1 LDDRVAVVLD
11 EVDDAEGQAEVFGDR
26 LGITDVVLPR
36 ALAREGEAF
45 LVHPGPEV
53 GRMHLMP
60 LLLEQKGRHGA
71 IYAAGK
77 GYQDLG
83 HRRPK

>member
-26 LGITDVVLPR
+26 LGIADVVLPR
-36 ALAREGEAF
+36 AFAREGQAF

-53 GRMHLMP
+53 GRMYLLP
-60 LLLEQKGRHGA
+60 LLLEQKGGHSA
-71 IYAAGK
+71 IYAARE
-77 GYQDLG
+77 GY
-83 HRRPK
+83 